1 MLPDFIGIN
10 LHPKL
15 LSRAAR
21 YWRISDSSLP
31 PTMDEVLMRDMT
43 WDDAV
48 YAMRQAQDYFVDLP
62 KLRAAKMI

>member
-1 MLPDFIGIN
+1 MPPNFGGTN

-21 YWRISDSSLP
+21 YWRISDSPFP
-31 PTMDEVLMRDMT
+31 PTMDEVLMRDMI